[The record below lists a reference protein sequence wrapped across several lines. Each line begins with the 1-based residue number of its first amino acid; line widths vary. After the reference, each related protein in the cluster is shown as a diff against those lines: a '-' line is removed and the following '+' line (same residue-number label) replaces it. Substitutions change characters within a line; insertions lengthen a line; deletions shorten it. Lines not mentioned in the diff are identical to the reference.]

1 MHAKPFRLPALAWWL
16 LIVGAL
22 FQLSISLSNT
32 FVSIFLFKV
41 DRSFS
46 AIAWYHLLVFATLP
60 VTFVL
65 AAAVARRTSTALSL
79 RIGIAL
85 YALFFAV
92 ALMVGEEAA
101 HMPELL
107 GVLTGLAEGFYWLAF
122 DVLSVEYTDREGHE
136 PFFGL
141 FGVLTSVA
149 NVIAPPV
156 AGALISR
163 EDAYFGGLTGYH
175 VVFGISFALF
185 VVATLVSLRLKS
197 ARLAE
202 LRLREGFRSLA
213 QEPWRRVVLG
223 SAAYGVREGVFM
235 FLLGLLFYIV
245 TGSEMKLGE
254 FLLVQGAL
262 SFLAF
267 YAAGRWSGR
276 FRWRLFLVGAL
287 GILGASVAFLW
298 PITTVTLIV
307 YGVLA
312 AAAFPLFLVP
322 LQGYVF
328 DAMHT
333 LADDDVPSITHIVV
347 REWLENAGRILG
359 VLAYFVVGSFETAR
373 HVGGFGWLAFALGF
387 MPLVAVGLIRPL
399 ESRIFGPRSRHHQ
412 FRLGDNEES
421 HTSAKRRA
429 RPTP

>member
-1 MHAKPFRLPALAWWL
+1 MHAKPFRLPAPAWWL
-16 LIVGAL
+16 LIVGSL

-41 DRSFS
+41 DRSFL
-46 AIAWYHLLVFATLP
+46 AIAWYHLFIFAMLP
-60 VTFVL
+60 VTFVM
-65 AAAVARRTSTALSL
+65 AAAVARRTSTAMSL
-79 RIGIAL
+79 RLGIAL

-92 ALMVGEEAA
+92 ALMVGEQAA

-141 FGVLTSVA
+141 FGVLTSIA

-197 ARLAE
+197 ARLAR
-202 LRLREGFRSLA
+202 LRLLDGFRSLR
-213 QEPWRRVVLG
+213 ERPWRRVVLG

-254 FLLVQGAL
+254 FLLLQGAL

-276 FRWRLFLVGAL
+276 FRWRLLL
-287 GILGASVAFLW
+287 LGAFGIVAASFAFLW
-298 PITTVTLIV
+298 PITTVNLVV
-307 YGVLA
+307 YGVLS

-347 REWLENAGRILG
+347 REWVENAGRVLG
-359 VLAYFVVGSFETAR
+359 VLAYFVIGSFETLR
-373 HVGGFGWLAFALGF
+373 HVGGLGWLAFALGF
-387 MPLVAVGLIRPL
+387 MPLITVGFIRPV
-399 ESRIFGPRSRHHQ
+399 ESRIFGPRSRRQ
-412 FRLGDNEES
+412 RFRLGDNEETHS
-421 HTSAKRRA
+421 SAKRRA